1 MERTIDDSRAP
12 SRGGQATA
20 GPMPVLAALEERIAP
35 VSAAGERTMAVPPAL
50 SDLFPEGGLVRGRAL
65 ACRGAAATWVA
76 MMLAAP
82 SVAGGSWLGVIDV
95 PELGLDA
102 AAESGIPLERIVRI
116 DTGGVP
122 SVWAESVAAA
132 CDGFEIL
139 LTSLAAVR
147 GRLAPATAR
156 KVLTRVRQR
165 AAVLLVVGEHGSLE
179 CDGIIEGVD
188 GSWSGLGAGHG
199 HLRQR
204 QLRIAAS
211 GRRIPGVRRCTV
223 ELPLGGP
230 SGTAVSTG
238 QPPAD
243 PVGRRP
249 STEPV
254 AAADG
259 GDGSGGDLL
268 AAVAG

>member
-1 MERTIDDSRAP
+1 M
-12 SRGGQATA
+12 GTA
-20 GPMPVLAALEERIAP
+20 SALAALEERIAP
-35 VSAAGERTMAVPPAL
+35 VTAAGERTVTAPAAL
-50 SDLFPEGGLVRGRAL
+50 ADLFPEGGLVRGRAL

-82 SVAGGSWLGVIDV
+82 SVAGGAWLAVIDV

-122 SVWAESVAAA
+122 SVWADSVAAA

-139 LTSLAAVR
+139 LTSLSAVR
-147 GRLAPATAR
+147 GRLAPTTAR

-165 AAVLLVVGEHGSLE
+165 AAVLLVVGEHGPLE
-179 CDGIIEGVD
+179 CDGVVEGID
-188 GSWSGLGAGHG
+188 GPWSGLGAGHG

-211 GRRIPGVRRCTV
+211 GRRIPGVRHCTV
-223 ELPLGGP
+223 RLPLTAP
-230 SGTAVSTG
+230 SGAAVLADET
-238 QPPAD
+238 PAD
-243 PVGRRP
+243 PAGDRS
-249 STEPV
+249 STGS
-254 AAADG
+254 AAPATG
-259 GDGSGGDLL
+259 GDAIGDDLL
-268 AAVAG
+268 AVAG

>member
-1 MERTIDDSRAP
+1 MERTIDDSRATG
-12 SRGGQATA
+12 RAGRAAA
-20 GPMPVLAALEERIAP
+20 GPASALAALEERIAP
-35 VSAAGERTMAVPPAL
+35 VTAAGERTMAVPPAL
-50 SDLFPEGGLVRGRAL
+50 ADLLPEAGLVRGRAL

-102 AAESGIPLERIVRI
+102 AAETGIALERIVRI

-122 SVWAESVAAA
+122 SVWADSVAAA

-139 LTSLAAVR
+139 LTSLSAVG
-147 GRLAPATAR
+147 GRLTPATAR

-165 AAVLLVVGEHGSLE
+165 AAVLLVLGEHGPLE
-179 CDGIIEGVD
+179 CDGVIEGIE
-188 GSWSGLGAGHG
+188 GSWSGLGVGHG

-204 QLRIAAS
+204 HLRIAAS

-223 ELPLGGP
+223 ELPLAAP
-230 SGTAVSTG
+230 STTAVPTDEVRG
-238 QPPAD
+238 DPAD
-243 PVGRRP
+243 RRP
-249 STEPV
+249 STGAV
-254 AAADG
+254 AATSGSDVV
-259 GDGSGGDLL
+259 GDDLL
-268 AAVAG
+268 TAVAG